1 MNWAALWAGRHSKAG
16 SFSGSRSG
24 PKRESISRG
33 LVLNLEGARLPKS
46 DWSNSGLAK
55 ARFARTD
62 LSHANLTNASL
73 READLRGAILCGADL
88 LGTLLEGA
96 DLRGA
101 DLSGALNLTRTQIES
116 AITDETTVLPADLK

>member
-1 MNWAALWAGRHSKAG
+1 MNWAALWAGKHSKTA
-16 SFSGSRSG
+16 SFSGSQTG
-24 PKRESISRG
+24 PKGEAISRR

-46 DWSNSGLAK
+46 DWSNSGLVK

-62 LSHANLTNASL
+62 LSRANLTNASL
-73 READLRGAILCGADL
+73 READLRGAILHGANL
-88 LGTLLEGA
+88 SGTLLDGA

-101 DLSGALNLTRTQIES
+101 DLTGALNLTRAQIES

>member
-1 MNWAALWAGRHSKAG
+1 MNWAALWAGKHSKTG
-16 SFSGSRSG
+16 SFSGSRTG
-24 PKRESISRG
+24 PKRGSISRG

-62 LSHANLTNASL
+62 LSRANLTNASL
-73 READLRGAILCGADL
+73 CEADLREAILHGANL
-88 LGTLLEGA
+88 LGASLEGA

-101 DLSGALNLTRTQIES
+101 DLTGALNLTRAQIES
-116 AITDETTVLPADLK
+116 AITDKTTVLPPDLK